1 MPLADLPQSNKQHA
15 VPQNIMEVEFKLIGD
30 LTMRQFAYLML
41 FGGMAYLAS
50 ISVIGVFKW
59 PLVAINAILG
69 FGLAFVPIQERGLD
83 EWIVNFIRAIYSPTQ
98 RVWRKEPTIPS
109 AFVYENINV
118 VKQEMIALA
127 PTSSRRKL
135 EEYLHYKFDDTEFD
149 PLDINEAE
157 YVNKVRAA
165 YANDVPQMPSAP
177 SAPVGV
183 DVLEPELPIYVP
195 GESDQQPEA
204 VPEIPQQA
212 PEISPESPSTE
223 PSFTPPSPE
232 KATETPTPVSTQ
244 APAPAQVST
253 PVASAPYTPPVM
265 PTNTVASTPIIK
277 QRKQPVPSIPQDY
290 DRVPV
295 QSQFNATPITPD
307 MHAGRRFTNL
317 LPYGGE
323 IVLPIRGEKVI
334 KTSEESDIEQDI
346 SDKAEKLQK
355 LLAQIKNSSGVSRQ
369 APTPA
374 PTPEPVPAPIVN
386 ENVSNEAENLAAKLK
401 LENDTL
407 TEQIDQLKAETGS
420 GNLQGAAIADKET
433 RIREL
438 EMQKERTQDAYVK
451 LEQQVLDLQN
461 KLQEKQKNEGIP
473 LTNSPVQPIYAKIQP
488 LTTAPNVVTGIVK
501 KADGTV
507 AEGLVLMIKGSKGD
521 IVRAFKTNSLGQFS
535 LITPLNSGIYTL
547 EVSKDEKSTGM
558 SFDIISVEAK
568 GEVIPPLEI
577 IGKPLQ

>member
-1 MPLADLPQSNKQHA
+1 
-15 VPQNIMEVEFKLIGD
+15 
-30 LTMRQFAYLML
+30 
-41 FGGMAYLAS
+41 
-50 ISVIGVFKW
+50 
-59 PLVAINAILG
+59 
-69 FGLAFVPIQERGLD
+69 
-83 EWIVNFIRAIYSPTQ
+83 
-98 RVWRKEPTIPS
+98 
-109 AFVYENINV
+109 
-118 VKQEMIALA
+118 
-127 PTSSRRKL
+127 
-135 EEYLHYKFDDTEFD
+135 
-149 PLDINEAE
+149 
-157 YVNKVRAA
+157 
-165 YANDVPQMPSAP
+165 
-177 SAPVGV
+177 
-183 DVLEPELPIYVP
+183 
-195 GESDQQPEA
+195 
-204 VPEIPQQA
+204 
-212 PEISPESPSTE
+212 
-223 PSFTPPSPE
+223 
-232 KATETPTPVSTQ
+232 
-244 APAPAQVST
+244 
-253 PVASAPYTPPVM
+253 
-265 PTNTVASTPIIK
+265 
-277 QRKQPVPSIPQDY
+277 
-290 DRVPV
+290 
-295 QSQFNATPITPD
+295 
-307 MHAGRRFTNL
+307 
-317 LPYGGE
+317 
-323 IVLPIRGEKVI
+323 
-334 KTSEESDIEQDI
+334 
-346 SDKAEKLQK
+346 
-355 LLAQIKNSSGVSRQ
+355 
-369 APTPA
+369 
-374 PTPEPVPAPIVN
+374 
-386 ENVSNEAENLAAKLK
+386 